1 MASWKKVVV
10 SGSSPEFANITGSGD
25 MKLAGD
31 LIVSGGDITL
41 GSTSIFSGGDTTSL
55 NNIDA
60 LDATTEATVEAA
72 IDTLSNLTTTGTLNS
87 GAISSGF
94 GAIDIGTSTLNAGNT
109 TVDTLVNDSSVAGSR
124 VTGSFSGSFV
134 GDGTNLDLSSN
145 STIGSEMFKTIS
157 VAGQD
162 NVVAESNADT
172 LTLVGSTGITITTT
186 AASDTVTLTAASI
199 PNSALSNST
208 ISGVA
213 LGSNLNDLTVDDT
226 TINLNSGTTFNG
238 SAARTISAKTA
249 AISDG
254 GTGLATADQIHTFY
268 TAGGSNLATA
278 LNTDLGGDFTIGS
291 QSDDTATFSGGV
303 VVTGNLDVNG
313 TLTTINSTNLAVTD
327 KFIIAASGSS
337 SGDGGLIIETNGAGS
352 GTAFG
357 YDDSAKRWGLTKED
371 DTAQNATSISPR
383 QFVVSVSGSA
393 ASPSGNPSDFGTGT
407 ADRIGMMHVN
417 TSNGEIWIYS

>member
-10 SGSSPEFANITGSGD
+10 SGSSPEFANITGSGG
-25 MKLAGD
+25 MKLDGD
-31 LIVSGGDITL
+31 LIVAGGDITL

-124 VTGSFSGSFV
+124 VTGSFTGSFV

-208 ISGVA
+208 ISGVS

-226 TINLNSGTTFNG
+226 TVQLNSGTTFNG

-249 AISDG
+249 AIADG

-278 LNTDLGGDFTIGS
+278 LNTDLGGDFTIGN
-291 QSDDTATFSGGV
+291 QSSDTATFSGGV

-313 TLTTINSTNLAVTD
+313 TLTTINSTNLAVSD

-337 SGDGGLIIETNGAGS
+337 SGDGGLIIETNGNGS

-357 YDDSAKRWGLTKED
+357 YDDSSKRWGLTKED
-371 DTAQNATSISPR
+371 DTANNATSISPR
-383 QFVVSVSGSA
+383 QFVVSVSGSS

>member
-278 LNTDLGGDFTIGS
+278 LNTDLGGDFTIGN
-291 QSDDTATFSGGV
+291 QSSDTATFSGGV

>member
-10 SGSSPEFANITGSGD
+10 SGSSPEFANITGSGG
-25 MKLAGD
+25 MKLDGD
-31 LIVSGGDITL
+31 LIVAGGDITL

-124 VTGSFSGSFV
+124 VTGSFTGSFV

-208 ISGVA
+208 ISGVS

-226 TINLNSGTTFNG
+226 TVQLNSGTTFNG

-278 LNTDLGGDFTIGS
+278 LNTDLGGDFTIGN
-291 QSDDTATFSGGV
+291 QSSDTATFSGGV

-313 TLTTINSTNLAVTD
+313 TLTTINSTNLAVSD

-337 SGDGGLIIETNGAGS
+337 SGDGGLIIETNGNGS

-357 YDDSAKRWGLTKED
+357 YDDSSKRWGLTKED
-371 DTAQNATSISPR
+371 DTANNATSISPR
-383 QFVVSVSGSA
+383 QFVVSVSGSS

>member
-226 TINLNSGTTFNG
+226 TIQLNSGTTFNG

-249 AISDG
+249 AIADG
-254 GTGLATADQIHTFY
+254 GTALATADQIHTFY